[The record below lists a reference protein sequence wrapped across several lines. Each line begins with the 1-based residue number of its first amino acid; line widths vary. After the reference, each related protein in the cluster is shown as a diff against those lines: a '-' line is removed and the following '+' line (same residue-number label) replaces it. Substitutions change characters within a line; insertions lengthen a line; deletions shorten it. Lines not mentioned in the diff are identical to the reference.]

1 MKLYG
6 AIDLHSTNNVTVVI
20 DEHDQVVY
28 QKRLPNDLSLIAQ
41 QLSSYRASLKGIVVE
56 STYNWYWLV
65 DGLMEKG
72 YRLHLAN
79 TAAIQQYSGLKYTD
93 DHSDARWLAHLLRLG
108 VLPEGYIYPKEE
120 RAVRDLLRKRGQL
133 VHQRTANLLSIQS
146 LISRTTG
153 NSISAQYI
161 KALNIQRVDGV
172 FSNPDLVLAL
182 KANLAVMNSADT
194 QIEILE
200 RAVQERV
207 KLRPQFRFLK
217 TVPGIGPILALTIM
231 LETGEIERFASVG
244 NYASYCRCVGS
255 QKISNGKRKGTGNT
269 KNGNKYLAW
278 AFVEAANFAIRF
290 NSRIKSFYQ
299 KKKSKS
305 HKIVAICCT
314 KVIMSGVNDKVIM
327 SGCGDDNPDDERRE
341 AARGNTK
348 SVSRGADGGGGRDG
362 NRSQRA
368 AMLPD
373 QSSGNQARGEG
384 SGSWESGSS
393 V

>member
-20 DEHDQVVY
+20 NEQDQVVY

-41 QLSSYRASLKGIVVE
+41 QLSSYRRSLEGIVVE

-72 YRLHLAN
+72 HRVHLAN
-79 TAAIQQYSGLKYTD
+79 TAAIQQYNGLKYTD

-161 KALNIQRVDGV
+161 KALDIQHVDGV
-172 FSNPDLVLAL
+172 LPNPDLVLAL
-182 KANLAVMNSADT
+182 KANLAVMNSADA

-200 RAVQERV
+200 KAVQDRV

-255 QKISNGKRKGTGNT
+255 QKISNGKRKGSGNT
-269 KNGNKYLAW
+269 KTATSIWPGRLWRQPTLRSALIRGSKVSIRKRNPRAMRLW
-278 AFVEAANFAIRF
+278 A
-290 NSRIKSFYQ
+290 
-299 KKKSKS
+299 SKRWHTS
-305 HKIVAICCT
+305 SAVLVTTLSKMRLRL
-314 KVIMSGVNDKVIM
+314 MS
-327 SGCGDDNPDDERRE
+327 PRRLP
-341 AARGNTK
+341 
-348 SVSRGADGGGGRDG
+348 
-362 NRSQRA
+362 NRSI
-368 AMLPD
+368 
-373 QSSGNQARGEG
+373 
-384 SGSWESGSS
+384 
-393 V
+393 